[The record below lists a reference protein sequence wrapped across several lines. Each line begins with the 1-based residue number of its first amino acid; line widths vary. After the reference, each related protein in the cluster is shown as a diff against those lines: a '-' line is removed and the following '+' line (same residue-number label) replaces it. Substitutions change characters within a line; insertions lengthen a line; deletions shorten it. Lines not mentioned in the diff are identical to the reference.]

1 MPPVTRKG
9 MADAQRNLIPTD
21 RLNCAAI
28 KSQSPKRHPS
38 ITPTSGKKH
47 MAWLIFSLV
56 HSTGGSGSGK
66 SAYGEKRILEAGEMT
81 RYYIATMEV
90 FGEEG
95 RKKVERHK
103 KLRQGKGFITIES
116 PKDVGRVEKTG
127 NNKLAVLL
135 ECVSNLTAN
144 EMFGSSFGTE
154 LEPGRRTEALAEKIC
169 ADIAKID
176 EEADFF
182 AVITNEVGSDGEM
195 YEKETL
201 EYIRLLGLV
210 NCRLAKMASEVV
222 EVVYGIPVM
231 KKGAEV

>member
-1 MPPVTRKG
+1 MI
-9 MADAQRNLIPTD
+9 LI
-21 RLNCAAI
+21 
-28 KSQSPKRHPS
+28 
-38 ITPTSGKKH
+38 
-47 MAWLIFSLV
+47 
-56 HSTGGSGSGK
+56 TGGSGSGK

-116 PKDVGRVEKTG
+116 PKDVGREKVLEMLRPDG
-127 NNKLAVLL
+127 QKKAVLL
-135 ECVSNLTAN
+135 ECISNLTAN
-144 EMFGSSFGTE
+144 EMFGSSFGE
-154 LEPGRRTEALAEKIC
+154 GSEPGRRTEALAEKIC
-169 ADIAKID
+169 TDIEKID
-176 EEADFF
+176 KAAGFF

-210 NCRLAKMASEVV
+210 NCRMAKMASEVV
-222 EVVYGIPVM
+222 EVVYGIPV
-231 KKGAEV
+231 KCPH

>member
-1 MPPVTRKG
+1 MI
-9 MADAQRNLIPTD
+9 LI
-21 RLNCAAI
+21 
-28 KSQSPKRHPS
+28 
-38 ITPTSGKKH
+38 
-47 MAWLIFSLV
+47 
-56 HSTGGSGSGK
+56 TGGSGSGK

-95 RKKVERHK
+95 KKKVERHK
-103 KLRQGKGFITIES
+103 KLRRGKGFITIES
-116 PKDVGRVEKTG
+116 PKDVGRAKVLETICSG
-127 NNKLAVLL
+127 NSDNQNGSADQKKKGNIKRAVLL

-144 EMFGSSFGTE
+144 EMFGSSFGAE
-154 LEPGRRTEALAEKIC
+154 LEPGRRTEALAKKIC

-176 EEADFF
+176 EAADFF

-210 NCRLAKMASEVV
+210 NCWLAKMASEVV
-222 EVVYGIPVM
+222 EVIYGIPAM
-231 KKGAEV
+231 RKGAET

>member
-1 MPPVTRKG
+1 MI
-9 MADAQRNLIPTD
+9 LI
-21 RLNCAAI
+21 
-28 KSQSPKRHPS
+28 
-38 ITPTSGKKH
+38 
-47 MAWLIFSLV
+47 
-56 HSTGGSGSGK
+56 TGGSGSGK

-103 KLRQGKGFITIES
+103 MLRQGKGFITIES
-116 PKDVGRVEKTG
+116 PKDVGRVEKLEKTG
-127 NNKLAVLL
+127 NGKLTVLL

-154 LEPGRRTEALAEKIC
+154 VEPLAEKIC

-176 EEADFF
+176 EVADFF

-231 KKGAEV
+231 KKEQK

>member
-1 MPPVTRKG
+1 MI
-9 MADAQRNLIPTD
+9 LI
-21 RLNCAAI
+21 
-28 KSQSPKRHPS
+28 
-38 ITPTSGKKH
+38 
-47 MAWLIFSLV
+47 
-56 HSTGGSGSGK
+56 TGGSGSGK

-127 NNKLAVLL
+127 NNKLTVLL

-144 EMFGSSFGTE
+144 ELFGSSFGAE

-176 EEADFF
+176 EAADFF

>member
-1 MPPVTRKG
+1 MI
-9 MADAQRNLIPTD
+9 LI
-21 RLNCAAI
+21 
-28 KSQSPKRHPS
+28 
-38 ITPTSGKKH
+38 
-47 MAWLIFSLV
+47 
-56 HSTGGSGSGK
+56 TGGSGSGK
-66 SAYGEKRILEAGEMT
+66 SAYGEKRILEAGKMA

-116 PKDVGRVEKTG
+116 TKDVGRAEVLETICSGDPDRQSGPADLEDTEKLGKTG
-127 NNKLAVLL
+127 KSKRAVLL

-154 LEPGRRTEALAEKIC
+154 LEPDRCIEALAEKIC

-176 EEADFF
+176 EAADFF

-210 NCRLAKMASEVV
+210 NCRLAKMSSEVV

-231 KKGAEV
+231 RKGAEA

>member
-1 MPPVTRKG
+1 MI
-9 MADAQRNLIPTD
+9 LI
-21 RLNCAAI
+21 
-28 KSQSPKRHPS
+28 
-38 ITPTSGKKH
+38 
-47 MAWLIFSLV
+47 
-56 HSTGGSGSGK
+56 TGGSGSGK

-90 FGEEG
+90 LGEEG

-154 LEPGRRTEALAEKIC
+154 LEPDRRTEALAEKIC

-176 EEADFF
+176 EAADFF

>member
-1 MPPVTRKG
+1 MI
-9 MADAQRNLIPTD
+9 LI
-21 RLNCAAI
+21 
-28 KSQSPKRHPS
+28 
-38 ITPTSGKKH
+38 
-47 MAWLIFSLV
+47 
-56 HSTGGSGSGK
+56 TGGSGSGK

-144 EMFGSSFGTE
+144 EMFG
-154 LEPGRRTEALAEKIC
+154 RRTEALAEKIC
-169 ADIAKID
+169 ADIVKID
-176 EEADFF
+176 EAADFF

>member
-1 MPPVTRKG
+1 ML
-9 MADAQRNLIPTD
+9 LI
-21 RLNCAAI
+21 
-28 KSQSPKRHPS
+28 
-38 ITPTSGKKH
+38 
-47 MAWLIFSLV
+47 
-56 HSTGGSGSGK
+56 TGGSGSGK

-116 PKDVGRVEKTG
+116 PKDVGREKVLETIYAGHPDSQNGQTKLEDPEKMEKTG
-127 NNKLAVLL
+127 HRKRAVLL

-144 EMFGSSFGTE
+144 EMFGSSYGTE
-154 LEPGRRTEALAEKIC
+154 LEPDRRIEALAEKIC
-169 ADIAKID
+169 ADIVKID
-176 EEADFF
+176 EAADFF

-222 EVVYGIPVM
+222 EVVYGIPV
-231 KKGAEV
+231 KCPH

>member
-1 MPPVTRKG
+1 MI
-9 MADAQRNLIPTD
+9 LI
-21 RLNCAAI
+21 
-28 KSQSPKRHPS
+28 
-38 ITPTSGKKH
+38 
-47 MAWLIFSLV
+47 
-56 HSTGGSGSGK
+56 TGGSGSGK

-116 PKDVGRVEKTG
+116 PKDVGREKVLEMLRSDG
-127 NNKLAVLL
+127 QKKAVLL
-135 ECVSNLTAN
+135 ECISNLTAN
-144 EMFGSSFGTE
+144 EMFGSSFGE
-154 LEPGRRTEALAEKIC
+154 GSEPGRRTEALAEKIC
-169 ADIAKID
+169 TDIEKID
-176 EEADFF
+176 KAADFF

-222 EVVYGIPVM
+222 EVVYGIPV
-231 KKGAEV
+231 KCPH

>member
-1 MPPVTRKG
+1 MI
-9 MADAQRNLIPTD
+9 LI
-21 RLNCAAI
+21 
-28 KSQSPKRHPS
+28 
-38 ITPTSGKKH
+38 
-47 MAWLIFSLV
+47 
-56 HSTGGSGSGK
+56 TGGSGSGK
-66 SAYGEKRILEAGEMT
+66 SAYGEKRILEAGKMT

-116 PKDVGRVEKTG
+116 PKDVGRAKVLETICSGKEDGPADQKKTG
-127 NNKLAVLL
+127 NGKRAVLL

-144 EMFGSSFGTE
+144 EMFGSSYGAE

-169 ADIAKID
+169 SDIAKID
-176 EEADFF
+176 EAADFF

-210 NCRLAKMASEVV
+210 NCRLAKMASEVI
-222 EVVYGIPVM
+222 EVVYGIPVIR
-231 KKGAEV
+231 KGAET

>member
-1 MPPVTRKG
+1 MI
-9 MADAQRNLIPTD
+9 LI
-21 RLNCAAI
+21 
-28 KSQSPKRHPS
+28 
-38 ITPTSGKKH
+38 
-47 MAWLIFSLV
+47 
-56 HSTGGSGSGK
+56 TGGSGSGK
-66 SAYGEKRILEAGEMT
+66 SAYGEKRILEAGEMP

-116 PKDVGRVEKTG
+116 PKDVGRAEVLETICSGKQDGPADQKKTEELEKTG
-127 NNKLAVLL
+127 DIKRAVLL

-144 EMFGSSFGTE
+144 EMFGSSFGAE
-154 LEPGRRTEALAEKIC
+154 LEPDRRTEALAEKIC

-176 EEADFF
+176 EAADFF

-210 NCRLAKMASEVV
+210 NCRLAKMASEVI
-222 EVVYGIPVM
+222 EVVYGIPVIR
-231 KKGAEV
+231 KGAET